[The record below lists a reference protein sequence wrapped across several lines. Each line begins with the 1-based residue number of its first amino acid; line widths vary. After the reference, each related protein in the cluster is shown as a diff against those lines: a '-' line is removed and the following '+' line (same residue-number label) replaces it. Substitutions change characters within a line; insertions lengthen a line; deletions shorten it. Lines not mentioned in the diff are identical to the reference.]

1 VRFSNYKKSNM
12 YMTNN
17 VVQQSTHGEWCVCMY
32 VYGFSPFDV
41 FQMAQLRVSYSYG
54 MMRSI
59 DVNAIDRALQVYP
72 RRTHP

>member
-1 VRFSNYKKSNM
+1 M
-12 YMTNN
+12 
-17 VVQQSTHGEWCVCMY
+17 G
-32 VYGFSPFDV
+32 SPFDV
-41 FQMAQLRVSYSYG
+41 VQMAQLRVSYSYG